1 MNDSIIHS
9 DLNKI
14 GYTFLRYD
22 KPYQFFKGPERTIG
36 YCVSCGILIDE
47 KNGYQERRRWKT
59 RTLDE
64 LIAFANEGTVR
75 V

>member
-9 DLNKI
+9 ALADI
-14 GYTFLRYD
+14 GYSFIRYE

-36 YCVSCGILIDE
+36 YCLSCGLLVEI
-47 KNGYQERRRWKT
+47 KKGERVRKRWQT

-75 V
+75 I